1 MDAGFP
7 LLPPP
12 DWWKPGVDDGAGES
26 AKEGEYIRYAAPTL
40 GDLDSPHSD
49 EDAPEQLRGKASEV
63 DVSEI
68 TKEWVLQRLVKEAND
83 FGSRTR
89 QSSRVKALQLIGE
102 SLSMFVE
109 VVEHRDPVRE
119 ALKGMDPIERK
130 QRILELASQLA
141 NDPNLASK
149 VASNIAG

>member
-49 EDAPEQLRGKASEV
+49 EDAPEALRGKASEV
-63 DVSEI
+63 DVEAI
-68 TKEWVLQRLVKEAND
+68 DEAWVLRRLVKEATD

-89 QSSRVKALQLIGE
+89 QSSRVKALELIGK
-102 SLSMFVE
+102 SMAMFAE
-109 VVEHRDPVRE
+109 VVEQRDPVRE
-119 ALKGMDPIERK
+119 ALKNLDPIERK
-130 QRILELASQLA
+130 TRILELAA
-141 NDPNLASK
+141 RYAADPNLASK